1 MTEKHHWKE
10 VLPGDYLGAW
20 SLNNEDKVLTIKSA
34 GRENVTGA
42 SGKREDLLVIRW
54 VENELPMVCN
64 RTNAKCISR
73 IYGQYVE
80 DWRGKKIQLYPTT
93 TKFGGEIVECIRV
106 RPTAPKPPKAI
117 KCEGCGKQIAAA
129 ANMSAE
135 QLAEYTKA
143 KYGKPLCSAC
153 ATKARS
159 ERAGENK

>member
-1 MTEKHHWKE
+1 MNDKQHWRE
-10 VLPGDYLGAW
+10 LIPGEHLGAW
-20 SLNNEDKVLTIKSA
+20 SLRGEDRVLTIKSVA
-34 GRENVTGA
+34 REVVTGTT
-42 SGKREDLLVIRW
+42 GKKENLMVIRW
-54 VENELPMVCN
+54 VEDELPMVCN
-64 RTNAKCISR
+64 STNAKVIAKLYTSYPAAW
-73 IYGQYVE
+73 I
-80 DWRGKKIQLYPTT
+80 GKKIQLYPTT

-159 ERAGENK
+159 EQAGENK